1 MRKLR
6 TFYWKV
12 TEFLN
17 DDKIACFQG
26 LAAFAINDVY
36 WRAEWC
42 GYLCRRIDYL
52 CKMNR
57 LFILSRLVV
66 NAILPV

>member
-17 DDKIACFQG
+17 DDKITCFQG
-26 LAAFAINDVY
+26 LGAVAV
-36 WRAEWC
+36 
-42 GYLCRRIDYL
+42 
-52 CKMNR
+52 KT
-57 LFILSRLVV
+57 LF
-66 NAILPV
+66 

>member
-36 WRAEWC
+36 
-42 GYLCRRIDYL
+42 
-52 CKMNR
+52 
-57 LFILSRLVV
+57 
-66 NAILPV
+66 